1 MRSWTGRGWR
11 AIVAAMETTTAAG
24 AAAAPRALTE
34 ARTLCEAFQITA
46 AERADDVA
54 LRTRG
59 DAVSITWGEYSARVR
74 EYAGGLAGL
83 GVGRGDT
90 VAFLLTNRPEFHLVD
105 AAAMHLGAV
114 PFSMYNTS
122 APEQL
127 AFLLADAGA
136 RVVVTE
142 RALLERVAAARGA
155 GDVAVEHVVVVDG
168 AGGEATLTLAG
179 LAARAPA
186 GHDFEAA
193 WRAVEPADVL
203 TLIYTSGTTGPP
215 KGVELTHANMLAQW
229 RALQATRPRPSGGR
243 LISFLPAAHIADRW
257 SSHYGSMLYG
267 STVTCCPDP
276 REAIAYLPEVRP
288 TVFGAVPRIWE
299 KLKAALEAGF
309 VADPDEARRQVIGW
323 ALDTGRRRVRAEQA
337 GETVDEELAAEWAR
351 ADELVF
357 APLRARLG
365 LDEVEHFVVGA
376 APTPP
381 EVLEFFLALGIPIC
395 ELWGMSELS
404 CVATINPADRIKI
417 GTVGPPLPGV
427 ELRIAYDGE
436 VFVRGDVVMAGYRN
450 QPERT
455 AATIDADGWLAT
467 GDVGEIDE
475 DGYLRIVDR
484 KKELIINA
492 AGKNMSPA
500 NIESA
505 LKSAS
510 PLIGHAC
517 VIGDGRPYNVALIVL
532 DPDAASAFAR
542 ERELDGD
549 ALGGLAATEAAIEAV
564 AEGVARANER
574 LSRVEQIKRF
584 RILDGEWEP
593 GGDELTPTMKL
604 RRRPIAEK
612 YADEIEALY
621 RD

>member
-1 MRSWTGRGWR
+1 
-11 AIVAAMETTTAAG
+11 
-24 AAAAPRALTE
+24 
-34 ARTLCEAFQITA
+34 
-46 AERADDVA
+46 
-54 LRTRG
+54 
-59 DAVSITWGEYSARVR
+59 
-74 EYAGGLAGL
+74 
-83 GVGRGDT
+83 
-90 VAFLLTNRPEFHLVD
+90 
-105 AAAMHLGAV
+105 
-114 PFSMYNTS
+114 
-122 APEQL
+122 
-127 AFLLADAGA
+127 
-136 RVVVTE
+136 
-142 RALLERVAAARGA
+142 
-155 GDVAVEHVVVVDG
+155 
-168 AGGEATLTLAG
+168 
-179 LAARAPA
+179 
-186 GHDFEAA
+186 
-193 WRAVEPADVL
+193 
-203 TLIYTSGTTGPP
+203 
-215 KGVELTHANMLAQW
+215 
-229 RALQATRPRPSGGR
+229 
-243 LISFLPAAHIADRW
+243 
-257 SSHYGSMLYG
+257 
-267 STVTCCPDP
+267 
-276 REAIAYLPEVRP
+276 
-288 TVFGAVPRIWE
+288 
-299 KLKAALEAGF
+299 
-309 VADPDEARRQVIGW
+309 
-323 ALDTGRRRVRAEQA
+323 
-337 GETVDEELAAEWAR
+337 
-351 ADELVF
+351 
-357 APLRARLG
+357 
-365 LDEVEHFVVGA
+365 
-376 APTPP
+376 
-381 EVLEFFLALGIPIC
+381 
-395 ELWGMSELS
+395 MSQLS

-427 ELRIAYDGE
+427 ELRIADDGE

-532 DPDAASAFAR
+532 DPDAAAAFAR